1 MAKLTFGAWLRAQRG
16 RDDVVGDLAEDAA
29 SDRHFPR
36 SRKQEVYIARLK
48 AMGASPEALEALRQ
62 AWQEWEASGQ

>member
-1 MAKLTFGAWLRAQRG
+1 MATLTFGAWLRVQRV
-16 RDDVVGDLAEDAA
+16 RNDVVGDLAKDAA

-36 SRKQEVYIARLK
+36 SRHLEVYVAHLR
-48 AMGASPEALEALRQ
+48 AMSACPEALEALRQ